1 MTAVLLMLLRDVVW
15 KARVLVEDFDEAAV
29 GGCGFQYRGIRTW
42 DAGNKGAVRLAAG
55 LYAMVLEKHVNEWC
69 LSLVQSALVI
79 QLPR

>member
-42 DAGNKGAVRLAAG
+42 DADNKGAVRLAAG
-55 LYAMVLEKHVNEWC
+55 LYAKVLEKHVNEWC
-69 LSLVQSALVI
+69 LSLAQSALVI